1 MGAVRRKNL
10 AKVAKGSKEKD
21 SISVYLKADLI
32 RKLEAFAE
40 KKQWS
45 KSKAAAVLL
54 EEAVNGKS

>member
-1 MGAVRRKNL
+1 M
-10 AKVAKGSKEKD
+10 AKVAKGGKEKD